1 MKQYFYAMVA
11 IVLLMLCGI
20 SISDAAEPKKQ
31 YWYKYT
37 VQCYFPNKVEA
48 FKTDDFNNTSLGF
61 FVLKEPK
68 IIVEGR
74 YLSTGKSVRVPINNC
89 IVYEN

>member
-1 MKQYFYAMVA
+1 MKQYFYSIVA

-37 VQCYFPNKVEA
+37 VQCYFPNKVEV
-48 FKTDDFNNTSLGF
+48 FKTDEFTTATLNYYILR
-61 FVLKEPK
+61 EPK

-74 YLSTGKSVRVPINNC
+74 YLSTGKSVRVPVNNC
-89 IVYEN
+89 ILYTN